1 METAKKNRNIPSR
14 SADADLGMRAH
25 MLIWGAGRTQG
36 EVAAAIGMSS
46 GSLGLKL
53 KGQRGWALAEII
65 AIAEELNTSVGYLV
79 GEVPEPPTTGS
90 AVAATN
96 LRPRD

>member
-1 METAKKNRNIPSR
+1 
-14 SADADLGMRAH
+14 

-65 AIAEELNTSVGYLV
+65 AIASELNTSVGYLV
-79 GEVPEPPTTGS
+79 GETPEPPSTDGS
-90 AVAATN
+90 AVDAPN
-96 LRPRD
+96 LRPKD